1 MDSRY
6 VYKKYL
12 EKQNYVKNL
21 WLANFVQVLA
31 LLTFSTFV
39 MEIVIFYVILSQ
51 KMLLHPVHI
60 YWLKF
65 ILLPISLELIIVG
78 ISFLVYNLLRTNIY
92 VKQMILSICFVVYGF
107 VAVCM
112 HTGYVAILAVG
123 VIPILVAIVHE
134 RYSILVVNYLLTT
147 VLYSFGAYTR
157 FFDPWKKIN
166 GPYLINT
173 AIVLFLYFVAL
184 ILGVFIIRYYR
195 HLSKNDLMDSVDRFE
210 IVERVHV
217 DGIDSVVSYVDL
229 MASLTNFDFL
239 NEDYSIALIDI
250 HDLTHLNRRYSF
262 EYGDKLLIQIGNI
275 LKKRDIKGSFYRY
288 GGDKFCVVYATDNR
302 KPVDEYLDDVIKE
315 CQVFDDNISL
325 AVGFKQYDRELTLEQ
340 NLNEAY
346 IQLQKA
352 KKAN

>member
-31 LLTFSTFV
+31 LLTFATFI

-51 KMLLHPVHI
+51 KMLLHPVGV
-60 YWLKF
+60 YWVKF
-65 ILLPISLELIIVG
+65 ILLPISLELALVG
-78 ISFLVYNLLRTNIY
+78 VSYLVYNFAKTTIY
-92 VKQMILSICFVVYGF
+92 LKQMILSICFVVYGF

-123 VIPILVAIVHE
+123 VIPILVGVVHE
-134 RYSILVVNYLLTT
+134 RYSILVVNYFLTT
-147 VLYSFGAYTR
+147 GLYAFGA
-157 FFDPWKKIN
+157 FNKVLDPWKNID
-166 GPYLINT
+166 GAYLINV
-173 AIVLFLYFVAL
+173 AVVVFLYFVAFL
-184 ILGVFIIRYYR
+184 LGIFIIRYYR
-195 HLSKNDLMDSVDRFE
+195 QLSKNDLMDSVDRFE

-217 DGIDSVVSYVDL
+217 AGIDSVVSYVDL
-229 MASLTNFDFL
+229 MAALTNFDFA
-239 NEDYSIALIDI
+239 NEDYSLALVDI

-262 EYGDKLLIQIGNI
+262 EYGDKLLIGIGNI
-275 LKKRDIKGSFYRY
+275 LKNQNIKGSFYRY
-288 GGDKFCVVYATDNR
+288 GGDKFCVVYANDNP
-302 KPVDEYLDDVIKE
+302 KPVDEYLEDVIKE

-325 AVGFKQYDRELTLEQ
+325 AVGFKQYDLELTLEQ

-352 KKAN
+352 KKSN

>member
-31 LLTFSTFV
+31 LLTFSTFI
-39 MEIVIFYVILSQ
+39 MEIIIFYVILSQ
-51 KMLLHPVHI
+51 KMLLHPVHV

-65 ILLPISLELIIVG
+65 ILLPIALELAIVG
-78 ISFLVYNLLRTNIY
+78 VSYLVYTFAKTSIY
-92 VKQMILSICFVVYGF
+92 IKQMILSICFVVYGF

-123 VIPILVAIVHE
+123 VIPILVGVVHE
-134 RYSILVVNYLLTT
+134 RYSILIVNYLLTT
-147 VLYSFGAYTR
+147 VLYAFGAFNTIL
-157 FFDPWKKIN
+157 DPWKKVN
-166 GPYLINT
+166 GTYLINV
-173 AIVLFLYFVAL
+173 AVVLFLYFVAF
-184 ILGVFIIRYYR
+184 ILSVFIIRYYR
-195 HLSKNDLMDSVDRFE
+195 QLSKNDLMDSVDRFE
-210 IVERVHV
+210 INERVHV
-217 DGIDSVVSYVDL
+217 AGIESVVSYVDL
-229 MASLTNFDFL
+229 MAALTNFDFA
-239 NEDYSIALIDI
+239 NEEYSIALVDI

-262 EYGDKLLIQIGNI
+262 EYGDKLLVQIGNI
-275 LKKRDIKGSFYRY
+275 LKNRDIKGSFYRY
-288 GGDKFCVVYATDNR
+288 GGDKFCVVYASDNL
-302 KPVDEYLDDVIKE
+302 KPVDEYLDDVIRE
-315 CQVFDDNISL
+315 CQVVDDNITL

-352 KKAN
+352 KKSG